1 MLCASLHFSCFR
13 ILKKLNVFQS
23 FFNVKIRIR
32 LSLAQISEQVFTFQ
46 NVVHKNRHIFP
57 QFCQQLIG
65 RCFSPFAPPLARV
78 TVYFRMVFSGVGVC
92 RNSDSLSNFSNGFI
106 TLIGYGIID
115 RKAVCLCCV
124 LRREC
129 KAVCCQSAF
138 PFVFVK

>member
-23 FFNVKIRIR
+23 FFKVKVRIR
-32 LSLAQISEQVFTFQ
+32 LSLTQIPEQVFTFQ
-46 NVVHKNRHIFP
+46 NVVHKNRHIFL

-65 RCFSPFAPPLARV
+65 RCFSPFVPPLARV
-78 TVYFRMVFSGVGVC
+78 TVYFRMVFSAVGVC
-92 RNSDSLSNFSNGFI
+92 CNSDSLSNFSNSLI
-106 TLIGYGIID
+106 ALIGYGIID

-124 LRREC
+124 LRRER

-138 PFVFVK
+138 PFVFIE